1 MTEQCAAR
9 ATHHPCKRPGHRIA
23 ECARDSAEQVE
34 VHVLLLFLF
43 LHLLLLLLRGRGGV
57 AAATTAASGSGRRAP
72 AAAAELEEV
81 VDLLALAHLGEQR
94 REEGLDGPAR
104 RLDQGGQVLLRNL
117 QLRILE

>member
-57 AAATTAASGSGRRAP
+57 AAATTAASAPPPPPPNLRKSSISLPWHILANSAGKKDSMDPP
-72 AAAAELEEV
+72 AALIKV
-81 VDLLALAHLGEQR
+81 VRFSSEMSSS
-94 REEGLDGPAR
+94 ES
-104 RLDQGGQVLLRNL
+104 
-117 QLRILE
+117 LRIMAA